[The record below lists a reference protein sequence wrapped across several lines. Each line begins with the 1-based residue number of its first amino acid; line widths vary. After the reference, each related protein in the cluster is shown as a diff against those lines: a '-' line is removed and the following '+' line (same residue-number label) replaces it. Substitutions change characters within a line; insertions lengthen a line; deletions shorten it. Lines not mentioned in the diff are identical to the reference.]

1 MHLIRP
7 HWKQEDVEQDAD
19 GGEERR
25 DSGDVWR
32 KTDMFKKRQIEG
44 NGANA
49 A

>member
-7 HWKQEDVEQDAD
+7 QWKQEDVGQDDD
-19 GGEERR
+19 GGDR
-25 DSGDVWR
+25 GDVWR
-32 KTDMFKKRQIEG
+32 KTDMFKKRQMEG